1 MTKARKPKKPPK
13 PVVYVRRA
21 GGKWRATCP
30 RKDGCGR
37 TFTAT
42 TSEMAL
48 LALSDHAYPAHG
60 WTGHTVE
67 Y

>member
-1 MTKARKPKKPPK
+1 MPTPKPPKKPPK
-13 PVVYVRRA
+13 PIVYVRKKR
-21 GGKWRATCP
+21 GQWQATCP
-30 RKDGCGR
+30 RKGGCGR
-37 TFTAT
+37 PFTAN

-48 LALSDHAYPAHG
+48 LALSKHAYPAHG